1 MQYLKNI
8 SALFLLLAFSLQCFN
23 KAFIV
28 LDYYNNT
35 GQYAKVCINKSKP
48 KLHCNGR
55 CAMMK
60 KLKAEEKNEQ
70 QNPERKGENK
80 NETFSPF
87 ILIEEMTI
95 AFVATKANG
104 YPVIDDNNTVKMPRS
119 NFRPPGIAS

>member
-1 MQYLKNI
+1 MGYLKYI
-8 SALFLLLAFSLQCFN
+8 SALFLLLAFSIQCFH
-23 KAFIV
+23 KSFIV

-60 KLKAEEKNEQ
+60 KLKADEKKDAE
-70 QNPERKGENK
+70 NPERKQENK
-80 NETFSPF
+80 SETCSPF
-87 ILIEEMTI
+87 IMIEEMAI
-95 AFVATKANG
+95 AFVATKVNR